1 MLHQLCEARQ
11 SLAWPQSADPAGG
24 NIPAEKPFLRRV
36 MQATQGVVTNQAVKS
51 PQLGGRHLRV
61 VEQRSDRMQS
71 SFAVAQPAKRL
82 DACYAASGGVNERL
96 EAGKGLP

>member
-1 MLHQLCEARQ
+1 MLHQLREARQ
-11 SLAWPQSADPAGG
+11 SLAGPQSADPAGG
-24 NIPAEKPFLRRV
+24 NIQAQKPVLRRV

-51 PQLGGRHLRV
+51 SQFGGRHLRV
-61 VEQRSDRMQS
+61 VEQRSDRMQP
-71 SFAVAQPAKRL
+71 SFAVAQSAKRL